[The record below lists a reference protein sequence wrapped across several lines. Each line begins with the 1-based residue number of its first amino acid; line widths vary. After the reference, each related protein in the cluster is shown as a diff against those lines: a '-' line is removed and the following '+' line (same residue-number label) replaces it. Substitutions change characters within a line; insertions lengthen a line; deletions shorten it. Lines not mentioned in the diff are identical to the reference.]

1 MKGDMN
7 PKDYF
12 EQLKNFIEAGRNDSS
27 RKIAHATYV
36 VKSIDAFGETVYG
49 IQYHRTVI
57 FAVYEDGRYIINN
70 GGYFTATTKK
80 RINDALRSCGSGE
93 QIVQRNKKWIAF
105 GDQYDTTFM
114 FLFDV
119 NGDCLAT
126 NPVNCYV
133 MPVDSVIDKNSK
145 ITNFHLSRY

>member
-1 MKGDMN
+1 MN
-7 PKDYF
+7 SKDYF
-12 EQLKNFIEAGRNDSS
+12 EELKSFVEAGRGNFS

-36 VKSIDAFGETVYG
+36 VKSMDAFGEAVFG

-57 FAVYEDGRYIINN
+57 FAVYEDGRYIVNN

-80 RINDALRSCGSGE
+80 RINDALRRCGNGE

-105 GDQYDTTFM
+105 GDQHDTVFM

-145 ITNFHLSRY
+145 ITNYHLSKG